1 LIFLPQE
8 IIRKKRDREELSAA
22 EIRQFV
28 LGIAEGSVNQGQ
40 IAAFTMATYLNGM
53 SVAERVA
60 LTLAMR
66 DSGTVLDWEPVL
78 APGSKVIE
86 KHSSGGVG
94 DEKVT
99 LLVLPIVAACGV
111 FAPNISGRSL
121 GHTGGELDL
130 LESIPGYTIEPS
142 NELFLQTVRDVGTA
156 IIGPTSGLAPADRAI
171 FHVRDVTAT
180 VESIPLI
187 VSSILSKKLAAG
199 PDGMVMT
206 VPFGTGA
213 FMREEADAVRLA
225 RALVEVGEA
234 AGLPIVTLI
243 SDLEQVLGDAVGNAP
258 QIFEVIAF
266 LQGTR
271 QEARLRTVV
280 LTIAA
285 EIVLLA
291 GAAPDPAAATSL
303 VAAKLADGSA
313 AERFGAMVAALGG
326 PADLMAD
333 PARSLDRAEVI
344 APVPAPQAGFVHGM
358 DCFAIGMALVGIG
371 AGRTHPDDE
380 IDYAVGISQVAH
392 VGDAVGEA
400 APLCLLHARTPEQWE
415 QAAAVIRQAVRTG
428 PEPVTPPPVF
438 RGRFASY

>member
-1 LIFLPQE
+1 MFLPQDV
-8 IIRKKRDREELSAA
+8 IRRKRDRDELTPSQ
-22 EIRQFV
+22 IREFINGV
-28 LGIAEGSVNQGQ
+28 VEGTVNQGQ
-40 IAAFTMATYLNGM
+40 IGAFTMAVYLNGM

-66 DSGTVLDWEPVL
+66 DSGTVLDWKPLL
-78 APGSKVIE
+78 ADGGKVIE

-130 LESIPGYTIEPS
+130 LESIPGYNIEPS
-142 NELFLQTVRDVGTA
+142 NETFLKTVREVGVA
-156 IIGPTSGLAPADRAI
+156 IIGPTADLAPADRAI
-171 FHVRDVTAT
+171 FHVRDVTST

-199 PDGMVMT
+199 PQGMVMT
-206 VPFGTGA
+206 VPFGSGA

-225 RALVEVGEA
+225 KALVEVGEA

-243 SDLEQVLGDAVGNAP
+243 SDLEQVLGDSVGNAP

-266 LQGTR
+266 LKGTK
-271 QEARLRTVV
+271 QEARVREVV

-285 EIVLLA
+285 EMVVLA
-291 GAAPDPAAATSL
+291 GVSPDMAAARAL
-303 VAAKLADGSA
+303 AEAKLADGSA

-326 PADLMAD
+326 PADLMLNPD
-333 PARSLDRAEVI
+333 RHLDKAEVV
-344 APVPAPQAGFVHGM
+344 APVFSLTSGFVQRM
-358 DCFAIGMALVGIG
+358 DCWVIGMALVAMG
-371 AGRTHPDDE
+371 AGRTNPEDK
-380 IDYAVGISQVAH
+380 IDYAVGISQTAH
-392 VGDAVGEA
+392 LGDEVSEEV
-400 APLCLLHARTPEQWE
+400 PLCMLHARSHKQWE
-415 QAAAVIRQAVRTG
+415 QAAAAIREAFAVG
-428 PEPVTPPPVF
+428 AQPLTPSPVF
-438 RGRFASY
+438 RQRFASY

>member
-1 LIFLPQE
+1 MIFLPQE

-243 SDLEQVLGDAVGNAP
+243 SDLEQVLGDAVANQFGDGVVIADQHTTEAQFIAQAIAQQRRIRRHGNARKIGECGHDRNHP
-258 QIFEVIAF
+258 GLNRRGERRQVHFAQRAIRNIDRGVFASRRHRRVGAEMLGHGGERIGRGQIRPLDATHLGDSDPRREP
-266 LQGTR
+266 
-271 QEARLRTVV
+271 VV
-280 LTIAA
+280 
-285 EIVLLA
+285 LA
-291 GAAPDPAAATSL
+291 GAFGRAPPT
-303 VAAKLADGSA
+303 
-313 AERFGAMVAALGG
+313 RI
-326 PADLMAD
+326 
-333 PARSLDRAEVI
+333 ARYIEHRRE
-344 APVPAPQAGFVHGM
+344 GH
-358 DCFAIGMALVGIG
+358 
-371 AGRTHPDDE
+371 
-380 IDYAVGISQVAH
+380 
-392 VGDAVGEA
+392 GDAVGR
-400 APLCLLHARTPEQWE
+400 P
-415 QAAAVIRQAVRTG
+415 
-428 PEPVTPPPVF
+428 
-438 RGRFASY
+438 FAG